1 MEGPWT
7 APQACQDLA
16 SGRHFRLASGTT
28 APENATDPVEIP
40 MTVAEEDA
48 IKQTKARRSA
58 HGAIPS
64 TGRNL
69 ETERG
74 IAIHVPA
81 RNSRFQS
88 AMDIGKP
95 GERVP
100 AQAASALRSVAACQ
114 KPGHHRN

>member
-1 MEGPWT
+1 MEGLWT
-7 APQACQDLA
+7 AHQARQDLA

-28 APENATDPVEIP
+28 ALEDASDPCAIL
-40 MTVAEEDA
+40 MKVAEENA
-48 IKQTKARRSA
+48 IKQTKARRST
-58 HGAIPS
+58 HGAPLS

-81 RNSRFQS
+81 RNCRFQS

-100 AQAASALRSVAACQ
+100 AEAASSLRSAVACQ
-114 KPGHHRN
+114 KLGHHRN